1 MDFGAMIDRVRRAAM
16 LDVGL
21 YQEVEADTSLN
32 QEALIV
38 VVLASIAAGIGG
50 LVGSLL
56 LGGNVGPGFVALIVA
71 AVLGVVNYYIW
82 SYLTYFV
89 GTSLFDGTADPG
101 ELLRV
106 LGYASGPRV
115 LGVLS
120 FIPCVGWVFGLG
132 GAIWA
137 LVAGVIAV
145 REALDF
151 DTTKAILTVIIGW
164 VVILV
169 ITTIV
174 GTVLGVGAIGLG
186 AVISSLSGR

>member
-21 YQEVEADTSLN
+21 YQEVEADSSLN
-32 QEALIV
+32 QEALV
-38 VVLASIAAGIGG
+38 VVALVSVAAGIGG
-50 LVGSLL
+50 F
-56 LGGNVGPGFVALIVA
+56 LGGLTSGNIGPAFVALVVA
-71 AVLGVVNYYIW
+71 VVLGVVNYYIW

-89 GTSLFDGTADPG
+89 GTSLFGGTADPG

-115 LGVLS
+115 LGLLN

-174 GTVLGVGAIGLG
+174 GTVLGVGALGLG

>member
-1 MDFGAMIDRVRRAAM
+1 
-16 LDVGL
+16 L
-21 YQEVEADTSLN
+21 LN
-32 QEALIV
+32 
-38 VVLASIAAGIGG
+38 
-50 LVGSLL
+50 
-56 LGGNVGPGFVALIVA
+56 
-71 AVLGVVNYYIW
+71 
-82 SYLTYFV
+82 
-89 GTSLFDGTADPG
+89 
-101 ELLRV
+101 
-106 LGYASGPRV
+106 
-115 LGVLS
+115 

-174 GTVLGVGAIGLG
+174 GTVLGVGALGLG